1 MRTHPRTRAHM
12 RTRARTREGGRYLK
26 LRNHMLGR
34 WHADPRAPLS
44 YERAAEAAPL
54 VYAHT
59 AHRRRCRPAVC
70 DGSHAQRMQLCC
82 APRGNAPLRARHV
95 ARRRYA
101 DAAAMCLGSRRVYAF
116 LHTHGHIN
124 AGCLPRSDVP
134 PFQARTPRRADAE
147 WRTGSKQTVSI

>member
-1 MRTHPRTRAHM
+1 MHTHTH
-12 RTRARTREGGRYLK
+12 THTCARTREGGRYLK

-54 VYAHT
+54 VYAHSASAPPSAGRRAT
-59 AHRRRCRPAVC
+59 AATRSACSCAV
-70 DGSHAQRMQLCC
+70 HHVAMQRATLQL
-82 APRGNAPLRARHV
+82 NRHV

-101 DAAAMCLGSRRVYAF
+101 DAAAMCVGSRRVYAF

-124 AGCLPRSDVP
+124 AGCLPRPDVP
-134 PFQARTPRRADAE
+134 PFEARTPRRADAE
-147 WRTGSKQTVSI
+147 WRIDSKQTLSIE